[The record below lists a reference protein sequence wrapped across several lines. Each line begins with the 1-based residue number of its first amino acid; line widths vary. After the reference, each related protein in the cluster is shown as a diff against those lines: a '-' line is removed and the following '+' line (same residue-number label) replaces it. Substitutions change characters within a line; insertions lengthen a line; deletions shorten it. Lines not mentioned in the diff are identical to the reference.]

1 MPSSYTIGAHFEKF
15 AKDLVASGRYASV
28 SEVLREGLRM
38 VEREERTRNEQLEWL
53 KAEVQKGLDS
63 GDAEPW
69 DVEEIKREGRR
80 RLAAERAKNQS
91 DAA

>member
-53 KAEVQKGLDS
+53 RAEVEKGFE
-63 GDAEPW
+63 GEPEPW
-69 DVEEIKREGRR
+69 DVEDIKRRGRE
-80 RLAAERAKNQS
+80 RLAQMRKS